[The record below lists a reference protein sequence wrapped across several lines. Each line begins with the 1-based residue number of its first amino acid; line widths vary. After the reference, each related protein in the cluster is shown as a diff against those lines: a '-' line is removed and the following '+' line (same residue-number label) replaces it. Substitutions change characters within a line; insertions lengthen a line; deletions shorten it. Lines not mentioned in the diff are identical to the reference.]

1 MLSKNEI
8 LPKEKPEEDF
18 NNIETI
24 TSEEENSENLDK
36 VESPHSNFASCITT
50 PYERVLSIINEAKAF
65 ILSVS
70 STQQKLIKGL
80 EWVIKVISSHN
91 LYAYELKDQESSN
104 ENEEYKQFV
113 QFVNSYKDEIQTN
126 KKPTGK
132 DKNYLISSLNLKRPK
147 ALNYSIFNFKK
158 KKLNQEEEKTE
169 IVKNENKIIN
179 NNKEIIKNKDV
190 NKNENKNTDNKINI
204 NNNIKNIGLKTNTKN
219 NEHVIRMADKSKKI
233 NYKKN
238 ETPRTQKNAIP
249 TRSDK
254 IIKALSPVKVS
265 KINVNNILTPKTKI
279 KSKDSSKS
287 MKQYENITPQIIKKT
302 SHFQSE
308 KMVMKYVPEELN
320 LLKEDSNKIF
330 THYSSNILEKALID
344 INYPPSRIIEKTF
357 NIFELK

>member
-8 LPKEKPEEDF
+8 LPKENAEEDF

-36 VESPHSNFASCITT
+36 TDSPHINLASYITT

-132 DKNYLISSLNLKRPK
+132 GKNFLISSLNLKRPK

-158 KKLNQEEEKTE
+158 KKLNQEEEK
-169 IVKNENKIIN
+169 IDKVKNENKIIK
-179 NNKEIIKNKDV
+179 NKEIIENKNI
-190 NKNENKNTDNKINI
+190 NKNEDKKTDNKTNI
-204 NNNIKNIGLKTNTKN
+204 NNNIKNVGLKTNIKSKFDKNKN
-219 NEHVIRMADKSKKI
+219 NEPVMKTANKNKKI

-249 TRSDK
+249 TRSEKK
-254 IIKALSPVKVS
+254 IKTLSPVKVS
-265 KINVNNILTPKTKI
+265 KINVNNILTPKPKI

-287 MKQYENITPQIIKKT
+287 MKHNKK
-302 SHFQSE
+302 
-308 KMVMKYVPEELN
+308 N
-320 LLKEDSNKIF
+320 
-330 THYSSNILEKALID
+330 
-344 INYPPSRIIEKTF
+344 
-357 NIFELK
+357 

>member
-8 LPKEKPEEDF
+8 LPKENAEEDF

-36 VESPHSNFASCITT
+36 TDSPHINLASYITT

-132 DKNYLISSLNLKRPK
+132 GKNFLISSLNLKRPK

-158 KKLNQEEEKTE
+158 KKLNQEEEK
-169 IVKNENKIIN
+169 IDKVKNENKIIK
-179 NNKEIIKNKDV
+179 NKEII
-190 NKNENKNTDNKINI
+190 ENKNINKNGDKKTDN
-204 NNNIKNIGLKTNTKN
+204 
-219 NEHVIRMADKSKKI
+219 M
-233 NYKKN
+233 
-238 ETPRTQKNAIP
+238 
-249 TRSDK
+249 
-254 IIKALSPVKVS
+254 
-265 KINVNNILTPKTKI
+265 
-279 KSKDSSKS
+279 
-287 MKQYENITPQIIKKT
+287 
-302 SHFQSE
+302 
-308 KMVMKYVPEELN
+308 N
-320 LLKEDSNKIF
+320 L
-330 THYSSNILEKALID
+330 
-344 INYPPSRIIEKTF
+344 
-357 NIFELK
+357 